1 MLSRILIA
9 TDDAGLRRRLRSLL
23 EEMEALCDSVR
34 TAEQVWKHLSQEAC
48 DLILVTDNLLPG
60 PPIDTIRSLREAPDS
75 PEVVLFTERE
85 TDPEERAGLLASGCS
100 AVLTSGLAS
109 KSLSQVLDTLLE
121 KRLQAAP
128 ERAAGRRLPAAPN
141 LSDFVSSSVAMRAFM
156 GVVRRVVSS
165 DASLLILGE
174 TGVGKEWLARAIH
187 NDGPRSRGPFV
198 AVNCGAFP
206 DSLLES
212 ELFGHGKGAFTGAS
226 RSRRGWFELAHG
238 GTVFLDEIAEMS
250 THLQVKLL
258 RFLQEHE
265 IVRVGGEKPIH
276 VDVRVMAATNRDVLE
291 DVETRSF
298 RRDLYYR
305 LSVVSLTIPPL
316 RERQEDITDLVASYV
331 RHFQRR
337 MPSRVETVS
346 AEALAALMGYD
357 WPGNVRELIN
367 VVERAMLLCETE
379 QIGLTD
385 LPESVSNIPARIV
398 PSVVRGEEE
407 GADLIPEQW
416 LEKPWAEVRELLVA
430 DFEKRYLAAVLQ
442 RTGGKVGEAA
452 KRAGM
457 RSRSLY
463 AKMKHHGLR
472 KEDFKSKR
480 EA

>member
-1 MLSRILIA
+1 M
-9 TDDAGLRRRLRSLL
+9 
-23 EEMEALCDSVR
+23 
-34 TAEQVWKHLSQEAC
+34 
-48 DLILVTDNLLPG
+48 
-60 PPIDTIRSLREAPDS
+60 
-75 PEVVLFTERE
+75 
-85 TDPEERAGLLASGCS
+85 
-100 AVLTSGLAS
+100 
-109 KSLSQVLDTLLE
+109 
-121 KRLQAAP
+121 
-128 ERAAGRRLPAAPN
+128 
-141 LSDFVSSSVAMRAFM
+141 
-156 GVVRRVVSS
+156 
-165 DASLLILGE
+165 
-174 TGVGKEWLARAIH
+174 
-187 NDGPRSRGPFV
+187 

-212 ELFGHGKGAFTGAS
+212 ELFGHEKGAFTGAS